1 LKIALVRAANK
12 EGNQMIVA
20 YAIVLIPAVICCT
33 VGAVELRSGTKLP
46 RKLINLFP
54 VVLALVVLGVFI
66 APNDRL
72 LEAIGS
78 SSHRIAPFMV
88 LLSGII
94 GSSGAV
100 ISYSRKSS
108 SILMAL
114 TGLMLAFLWF
124 FFNQPRI

>member
-1 LKIALVRAANK
+1 MNIAPTTDAFLP
-12 EGNQMIVA
+12 VA
-20 YAIVLIPAVICCT
+20 YAIVLTPAVMACG
-33 VGAVELRSGTKLP
+33 VGTIEFKSNLKLP
-46 RKLINLFP
+46 RKVISLVP
-54 VVLALVVLGVFI
+54 VILALAVLGVFI
-66 APNDRL
+66 APDDRL
-72 LEAIGS
+72 LSAIGS
-78 SSHRIAPFMV
+78 SSHEIAPLMV

-124 FFNQPRI
+124 FFNHPRV